1 MRLPGAYR
9 SLARPSSALEPSHPL
24 TGLYQLC
31 LYLIVSVKT
40 HLTSNVHT
48 FTQPQRVF
56 WTLGPSPVTHVS
68 GCIGSLVFRKIMS
81 LLTHLITRQW
91 T

>member
-24 TGLYQLC
+24 TGLYQLVF
-31 LYLIVSVKT
+31 LIVSVKT

-48 FTQPQRVF
+48 FTQPQ
-56 WTLGPSPVTHVS
+56 
-68 GCIGSLVFRKIMS
+68 
-81 LLTHLITRQW
+81 
-91 T
+91 